1 MSTVNQAFK
10 RFFPEYAISHKLSS
24 QQAKAAKN
32 IMQCKTSAMG
42 GNASVCHECGHTEIH
57 YNSCR
62 DRHCPLCQG
71 VTKAVWV
78 DQRCKEVLNTP
89 YFHVVF
95 TIPEQLRM
103 VTYHNKKLLY
113 NLLYK
118 AVSET
123 ILELSNNPKYLG
135 AKPGFFCILHTW
147 AQSLDYHPHMHAVV
161 TGGGLTEYN
170 KWLGCRKKF
179 FIPVKVLSKKFRG
192 KYLHYL
198 KQYYQQGKL
207 NFYGDEQRL
216 EDPREFQSLVD
227 TCYSK
232 DWYSYCQET
241 FTGPVK
247 VLEYLG
253 RYTNRIAISNS
264 RMTSVDQDVVTFK
277 VRNNKNVGKAKS
289 LTLKG
294 TEFIRRFLMH
304 ILPRGFVK
312 VRYYGIMAHRNKK
325 TKLSLCRKLTN
336 SLKYKPKY
344 EGLTTIEV
352 LCKLLERDVMACRKC
367 GNKLS
372 VGPIG
377 ASP

>member
-1 MSTVNQAFK
+1 MSTVNLAFK
-10 RFFPEYAISHKLSS
+10 QYYPEYVKTHKLSS
-24 QQAKAAKN
+24 RQAKAAEN
-32 IMQCKTSAMG
+32 IMRCKTSALG
-42 GNASVCHECGHTEIH
+42 GNASTCQECGHTEIH

-78 DQRCKEVLNTP
+78 DQRCKDVLNAP

-103 VTYHNKKLLY
+103 VTYHNKKVLY

-123 ILELSNNPKYLG
+123 ILELSSNPKYLG

-147 AQSLDYHPHMHAVV
+147 AQSLDYHPHMHVV
-161 TGGGLTEYN
+161 IMAGGLTKYN
-170 KWLGCRKKF
+170 KWLGSRKNF

-192 KYLHYL
+192 KYLHHL
-198 KQYYQQGKL
+198 KQYYQQGEL
-207 NFYGDEQRL
+207 NFYGNELRL
-216 EDPREFQSLVD
+216 SDPKEFQSLVD
-227 TCYSK
+227 TCYAQ

-241 FTGPVK
+241 FSGPLAVI
-247 VLEYLG
+247 EYLG
-253 RYTNRIAISNS
+253 RYTHRIAISNS
-264 RMTSVDQDVVTFK
+264 RVISVNQDTVTFK
-277 VRNNKNVGKAKS
+277 IRDNNNLDKAKS

-294 TEFIRRFLMH
+294 TEFVRRFLMH
-304 ILPRGFVK
+304 VLPRGFVK
-312 VRYYGIMAHRNKK
+312 VRYYGVMAHRNKK
-325 TKLSLCRKLTN
+325 TKLSLCRRLTN
-336 SLKYKPKY
+336 SMRYEPKY

-352 LCKLLERDVMACRKC
+352 LCKLLERDVMTCREC
-367 GNKLS
+367 GYRLTAF
-372 VGPIG
+372 PIG